1 MNGTDARASLAKR
14 ALPGLKENRAFYEGD
29 HWQASTAW
37 IGPRPA
43 VGEVGGAEVLSEI
56 QRALISKNAIREV
69 ITRHAGAVIGQEP
82 AWSFTLVRA
91 LADGEEPTPDEQAL
105 IDEAEAALTVLWD
118 ARRLHQDFQQAVAIL
133 LYAGRAALRLYV
145 PSGLLNEAG
154 AVVAQTLP
162 DALAVL
168 YLDVPK
174 PEQAG
179 LVTDR
184 ATQRQTGVYAYT
196 TDDGGDRVEVVSVDL
211 TSGATLI
218 QISGGEN
225 DERAPVQLGGR
236 LTICELS
243 RDPLITPQVRQ
254 QQMLLNLAKT
264 MLARNVVLGG
274 FLERIILNAQLPGEY
289 VEDAVTK
296 KKTFVPSPLKTG
308 AGTTNV
314 LAGLPVSDASGRVT
328 GYATPTVMY
337 RDPVP
342 VTTFNDTA
350 DAAYQ
355 GMLEEVHQLHAA
367 IAGDATASGE
377 SRRQA
382 RADFEASLGATISEV
397 EAAGRWLLETALAM
411 AAAFANQPGRF
422 DSLRATFTCRVD
434 SGPISADEQ
443 KEARENVAAGLLSK
457 ETGMVRVGIDD
468 VDAEKTKIAAESE
481 TANQAQQTNATAI
494 LGRAGLLAQQV
505 RSDGQATAQAPQDV
519 AANA

>member
-1 MNGTDARASLAKR
+1 M
-14 ALPGLKENRAFYEGD
+14 
-29 HWQASTAW
+29 
-37 IGPRPA
+37 
-43 VGEVGGAEVLSEI
+43 
-56 QRALISKNAIREV
+56 
-69 ITRHAGAVIGQEP
+69 
-82 AWSFTLVRA
+82 
-91 LADGEEPTPDEQAL
+91 
-105 IDEAEAALTVLWD
+105 
-118 ARRLHQDFQQAVAIL
+118 
-133 LYAGRAALRLYV
+133 
-145 PSGLLNEAG
+145 
-154 AVVAQTLP
+154 
-162 DALAVL
+162 
-168 YLDVPK
+168 
-174 PEQAG
+174 
-179 LVTDR
+179 
-184 ATQRQTGVYAYT
+184 
-196 TDDGGDRVEVVSVDL
+196 
-211 TSGATLI
+211 
-218 QISGGEN
+218 
-225 DERAPVQLGGR
+225 
-236 LTICELS
+236 
-243 RDPLITPQVRQ
+243 
-254 QQMLLNLAKT
+254 
-264 MLARNVVLGG
+264 
-274 FLERIILNAQLPGEY
+274 
-289 VEDAVTK
+289 
-296 KKTFVPSPLKTG
+296 PSPLKTG

-443 KEARENVAAGLLSK
+443 DQTRQNVEAGLLSK
-457 ETGMVRVGIDD
+457 ETGMVRIGVDD
-468 VDAEKTKIAAESE
+468 TDAEKTKIAAEGE

-505 RSDGQATAQAPQDV
+505 RGDTQQQVNGETN
-519 AANA
+519 AAA

>member
-1 MNGTDARASLAKR
+1 
-14 ALPGLKENRAFYEGD
+14 
-29 HWQASTAW
+29 
-37 IGPRPA
+37 
-43 VGEVGGAEVLSEI
+43 
-56 QRALISKNAIREV
+56 
-69 ITRHAGAVIGQEP
+69 
-82 AWSFTLVRA
+82 
-91 LADGEEPTPDEQAL
+91 
-105 IDEAEAALTVLWD
+105 
-118 ARRLHQDFQQAVAIL
+118 
-133 LYAGRAALRLYV
+133 
-145 PSGLLNEAG
+145 
-154 AVVAQTLP
+154 
-162 DALAVL
+162 
-168 YLDVPK
+168 
-174 PEQAG
+174 
-179 LVTDR
+179 
-184 ATQRQTGVYAYT
+184 
-196 TDDGGDRVEVVSVDL
+196 
-211 TSGATLI
+211 
-218 QISGGEN
+218 
-225 DERAPVQLGGR
+225 
-236 LTICELS
+236 
-243 RDPLITPQVRQ
+243 
-254 QQMLLNLAKT
+254 MLLNLAKT

-289 VEDAVTK
+289 VEDATTK

-314 LAGLPVSDASGRVT
+314 LAGLPVSDATGRVT

-443 KEARENVAAGLLSK
+443 KETRENVAAGLLSK

-468 VDAEKTKIAAESE
+468 TDAEKAKIAAEGE

-505 RSDGQATAQAPQDV
+505 RSDGQAIAQAPQDI

>member
-1 MNGTDARASLAKR
+1 MNGTDARAALAKR
-14 ALPGLKENRAFYEGD
+14 ALPGLAENRAFFEGD
-29 HWQASTAW
+29 HWQGGLAW

-43 VGEVGGAEVLSEI
+43 PGEVGGAEVLAEI
-56 QRALISKNAIREV
+56 QRALIGKNAIREV
-69 ITRHAGAVIGQEP
+69 VTRHMGAVIGQEP
-82 AWSFTLVRA
+82 AWAMTLVRA
-91 LADGEEPTPDEQAL
+91 LADGEEPTPEEQAL
-105 IDEAEAALTVLWD
+105 IDEAEAALTVFWD
-118 ARRLHQDFQQAVAIL
+118 ARRLHQDFQQVVAIL

-145 PSGLLNEAG
+145 PSGLLDDNG

-184 ATQRQTGVYAYT
+184 TTQRQTGVYAYT
-196 TDDGGDRVEVVSVDL
+196 TDDGAERVEVVSVDL

-218 QISGGEN
+218 QISGGEA
-225 DERAPVQLGGR
+225 DERAPLHLGGR

-274 FLERIILNAQLPGEY
+274 FLERIIFNAQLPGEY
-289 VEDAVTK
+289 VEDPVTR
-296 KKTFVPSPLKTG
+296 KKTFTPSPLRVG
-308 AGTTNV
+308 AGTTNT
-314 LAGLPVSDASGRVT
+314 LAGLPVSDATGRVT
-328 GYATPTVMY
+328 GYATPTVSY

-350 DAAYQ
+350 DAAYH

-457 ETGMVRVGIDD
+457 ETGMVRIGVDD
-468 VDAEKTKIAAESE
+468 TDAEKAKIAAEGE

-494 LGRAGLLAQQV
+494 LSRAGLLAQQV
-505 RSDGQATAQAPQDV
+505 RSDGQAIAQNGDV
-519 AANA
+519 AS